1 LNNSSLNLS
10 KDFGGVR
17 KKSENQRPA
26 TAVAHLKPWNPGER
40 REEGRREGGG
50 KRGRKREHVCERV
63 PYSASNYIECA
74 LI

>member
-40 REEGRREGGG
+40 REEGGG
-50 KRGRKREHVCERV
+50 KRGEGRESMCVKEYRIVHQ
-63 PYSASNYIECA
+63 I
-74 LI
+74 I

>member
-17 KKSENQRPA
+17 QKGANQRPA

-40 REEGRREGGG
+40 REEGRRGE

-63 PYSASNYIECA
+63 PYSASKYIECA